1 MLTKTMNYQGK
12 KVYLGI
18 DVHKKFYVFTAI
30 CGGVVVKKAR
40 VEARPAKFA
49 QQVRKWFKY
58 AQINSAYEAGFSG
71 FRLHREL
78 SKVGINNIVVNP
90 ASIPVE
96 ANDKT
101 KTDKRDSLKIASNLS
116 KGILKPIYIP
126 SQEEELERLLPRTR
140 EQILKMKTKV
150 GNQIKSKLH
159 QFGLIDCYDDT
170 TISQKFINNVLSMD
184 LPFELKISI
193 EILAGHWTALNRS
206 LSRMRALYKSQV
218 AKNPDLERIYR
229 SAPGIGDVS
238 SRLLA
243 TELGDM
249 SRFPSV
255 KKLYC
260 YTGFT
265 PCEYSS
271 GEHVRRGH
279 ISRQGSGRIRHV
291 LTEAAWRAINQDIA
305 LRESFER
312 ISKKAGK
319 KKSIV
324 AIARKIVGRL
334 RACFINQREYQ
345 LDTGRPEAC

>member
-1 MLTKTMNYQGK
+1 M
-12 KVYLGI
+12 
-18 DVHKKFYVFTAI
+18 
-30 CGGVVVKKAR
+30 R
-40 VEARPAKFA
+40 
-49 QQVRKWFKY
+49 
-58 AQINSAYEAGFSG
+58 
-71 FRLHREL
+71 
-78 SKVGINNIVVNP
+78 
-90 ASIPVE
+90 
-96 ANDKT
+96 
-101 KTDKRDSLKIASNLS
+101 
-116 KGILKPIYIP
+116 PIYVP

-140 EQILKMKTKV
+140 EQILKMKTKI

-159 QFGLIDCYDDT
+159 QFGLIDCFDET
-170 TISQKFINNVLSMD
+170 VISQKFIDSVLDMN

-193 EILAGHWTALNRS
+193 EILAGHWTALNHS
-206 LSRMRALYKSQV
+206 LSRMRSLYKSQ
-218 AKNPDLERIYR
+218 AANKPEIERIYR

-238 SRLLA
+238 ARLLA

-249 SRFPSV
+249 SRFTSI

-291 LTEAAWRAINQDIA
+291 LTEAAWRAIDQDIA

-319 KKSIV
+319 KKAIV
-324 AIARKIVGRL
+324 AIARKMIGRL
-334 RACFINQREYQ
+334 RACLKNQQEYTLNIGRQ
-345 LDTGRPEAC
+345 LVC